1 MRSWKLTRFFTT
13 CLSATSFKIWNGSND
28 FFFKISSNNLH
39 NVYNVYTFNQF
50 WEKRKKTG
58 DLIVLCPN
66 LVFAIFSSHPDWP
79 VTLLSNFSNVILKYI
94 FLKSLSLKRVF
105 LILFVF
111 PKISRVSQNFKLFSW
126 LTECSPEIVCRQ
138 FCNTSMHLQRQV
150 HSLFCIVDSSA
161 G

>member
-1 MRSWKLTRFFTT
+1 MQLHSKFGLLADFCVSLKRLKR
-13 CLSATSFKIWNGSND
+13 I
-28 FFFKISSNNLH
+28 FFFKSLQIIFIMYIMYIPSTNFEKKEKKWWSYCFVSKPCFRDFQFAPWLAGYPSVKLLQCYTQVYLPKIS
-39 NVYNVYTFNQF
+39 F
-50 WEKRKKTG
+50 
-58 DLIVLCPN
+58 LIER
-66 LVFAIFSSHPDWP
+66 FF
-79 VTLLSNFSNVILKYI
+79 
-94 FLKSLSLKRVF
+94 
-105 LILFVF
+105 ILFVF